1 MKLETHTEP
10 KPKAKHQPHKEQP
23 LSAADHPDAQLK
35 ADTVCALTGLG
46 KSTLYKLARLK
57 EFPTPIK
64 RGLRCTRWRAG
75 DVTDWLKA
83 QAAQVAP

>member
-1 MKLETHTEP
+1 MKLQVSSEP

-23 LSAADHPDAQLK
+23 LSAADNPDAQLK
-35 ADTVCALTGLG
+35 VDTVCTLTGLG
-46 KSTLYKLARLK
+46 KSTVYKLSRSK

-83 QAAQVAP
+83 QAQGAQA